1 MGLGAD
7 DVWYFLENEVVLN
20 VILDTVRELKLG
32 GQLKDVNSLACTAA
46 VAIRYALERARPS
59 EGGGI
64 ETSPADEVT
73 EESAS
78 RTCKFDGTVGL
89 STLVPSLKDVV
100 QVPAHN
106 SRVSERAQV
115 CVDKDDQVSLTS
127 D

>member
-64 ETSPADEVT
+64 ETSPDNEFSGAAFKDLYTRLMNYITEVIMKCPILRARWELYT
-73 EESAS
+73 QHIKD
-78 RTCKFDGTVGL
+78 RLT
-89 STLVPSLKDVV
+89 PS
-100 QVPAHN
+100 Q
-106 SRVSERAQV
+106 RQ
-115 CVDKDDQVSLTS
+115 
-127 D
+127 